1 MKKRTWGRKTFLQ
14 PRDGWLVCFFH
25 ELDFKRAQFDDAVL
39 LRSKQGSDPLKAN
52 KPALRCNRYIKPL

>member
-52 KPALRCNRYIKPL
+52 KPAFG